1 MSLCPC
7 GSNRELEECCRP
19 IIKGSRRARTAVELM
34 KARHLAYTTGD
45 IDFIISSHDPET
57 RENVSKEATEE
68 WSRSA
73 HWLGIEIRSTV
84 GGGPDDDEGIV
95 EFVASFELEGKKIN
109 HHEKSYFK
117 KINGNWFFVDGQVVP
132 ETFVRSAPKVGRND
146 PCPCGSGKKYKF
158 CCGKNR

>member
-19 IIKGSRRARTAVELM
+19 IIKGSRRAQTAVELM
-34 KARHLAYTTGD
+34 KARYVAYTTGD
-45 IDFIISSHDPET
+45 VNFIISSHDPET

-73 HWLGIEIRSTV
+73 RWLGIEILSTI
-84 GGGPDDDEGIV
+84 GGGPDDDDGVV

-117 KINGNWFFVDGQVVP
+117 KINGNWFFVDGQIVP
-132 ETFVRSAPKVGRND
+132 ETYVRSAPKVGRND

>member
-1 MSLCPC
+1 
-7 GSNRELEECCRP
+7 
-19 IIKGSRRARTAVELM
+19 M
-34 KARHLAYTTGD
+34 KARYVAYTTGD
-45 IDFIISSHDPET
+45 VDFIISSHDPET

-73 HWLGIEIRSTV
+73 RWLGIEILSTV
-84 GGGPDDDEGIV
+84 GGGPDDDDGVV
-95 EFVASFELEGKKIN
+95 EFVAHFELEGKKIN

-117 KINGNWFFVDGQVVP
+117 KINGNWFFVDGQIVP
-132 ETFVRSAPKVGRND
+132 ETYVRSAPKVGRND

>member
-34 KARHLAYTTGD
+34 KARYVAYTTGD

-84 GGGPDDDEGIV
+84 GGGPDDDEGVV

-146 PCPCGSGKKYKF
+146 PCPCGSGKKF
-158 CCGKNR
+158 KNCHGRNR

>member
-7 GSNRELEECCRP
+7 GSGRDIEECCLP
-19 IIKGSRRARTAVELM
+19 VIKGRRRAQTAAELM
-34 KARHLAYTTGD
+34 KARYVAYTTGD

-68 WSRSA
+68 WSLSA
-73 HWLGIEIRSTV
+73 HWLGFEIRNTIN
-84 GGGPDDDEGIV
+84 GGPDDNEGVV
-95 EFVASFELEGKKIN
+95 EFVAHFEVNGRRIN
-109 HHEKSYFK
+109 HHEKSFFK

-132 ETFVRSAPKVGRND
+132 ETYVRTTPKIGRND

-158 CCGKNR
+158 CCGRNR

>member
-7 GSNRELEECCRP
+7 GSNRELEECCRL
-19 IIKGSRRARTAVELM
+19 IIKGSRRAQTAVELM
-34 KARHLAYTTGD
+34 KARYVAYTTGD
-45 IDFIISSHDPET
+45 VDFIISSHDPET

-73 HWLGIEIRSTV
+73 RWLGIEILSTI
-84 GGGPDDDEGIV
+84 GGGPDDDDGVV

-117 KINGNWFFVDGQVVP
+117 KINGNWFFVDGQIVP
-132 ETFVRSAPKVGRND
+132 ETYVRSAPKVGRND

>member
-7 GSNRELEECCRP
+7 GSHRELEECCRP
-19 IIKGSRRARTAVELM
+19 IIKGSRRAQTAVELM
-34 KARHLAYTTGD
+34 KARYVAYTTGD
-45 IDFIISSHDPET
+45 VDFIISSHDPET

-73 HWLGIEIRSTV
+73 RWLGIEILSTI
-84 GGGPDDDEGIV
+84 GGGPDDDDGVV

-117 KINGNWFFVDGQVVP
+117 KINGNWFFVDGQIVP
-132 ETFVRSAPKVGRND
+132 ETYVRSAPKVGRND